1 MAIQHDGNVGI
12 GTTSPG
18 YKLEVS
24 GQVRATSGFSGG
36 SNSVFSGI
44 SNYGNLFSSSGTGNT
59 GLGSNSNWNHTS
71 NTHLK
76 LEGSNNCMIFRVNTS
91 GNQRS
96 ALIQVGH
103 HSGGFEAYK
112 GDLYLNRWGGGVYYG
127 TSAVSTSDDRIKH
140 NEKEITNALSIIN
153 KLKPMQYIKTVKQYD
168 RNHHFNLNSNN
179 KPIYEN
185 GKELIFASEY
195 IYESG
200 LIAQEVKNI
209 SELEFCVRGEETE
222 KIKTK
227 IYKKDNSGNDIL
239 DNSGNKIIEKEIDI
253 VQETSLYLDYNSIF
267 TTHIAA
273 TKELH
278 KKQQADKAKIAEL
291 EAKNITLE
299 NELKEM
305 KTMLNAL
312 KSHLGL

>member
-1 MAIQHDGNVGI
+1 M
-12 GTTSPG
+12 
-18 YKLEVS
+18 
-24 GQVRATSGFSGG
+24 
-36 SNSVFSGI
+36 VF
-44 SNYGNLFSSSGTGNT
+44 
-59 GLGSNSNWNHTS
+59 
-71 NTHLK
+71 
-76 LEGSNNCMIFRVNTS
+76 
-91 GNQRS
+91 
-96 ALIQVGH
+96 
-103 HSGGFEAYK
+103 
-112 GDLYLNRWGGGVYYG
+112 YYG
-127 TSAVSTSDDRIKH
+127 TTAVSTSDDRIKH

-195 IYESG
+195 IWIWINS
-200 LIAQEVKNI
+200 ARSKNI
-209 SELEFCVRGEETE
+209 SELEFCVKGEETE

-227 IYKKDNSGNDIL
+227 IYKDNSGNDIL

-267 TTHIAA
+267 TTHIAS